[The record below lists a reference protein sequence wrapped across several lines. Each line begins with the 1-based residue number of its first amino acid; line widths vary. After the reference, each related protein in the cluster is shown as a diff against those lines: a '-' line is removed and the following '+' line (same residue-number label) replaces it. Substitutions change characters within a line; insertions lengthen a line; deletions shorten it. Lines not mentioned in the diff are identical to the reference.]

1 MNAEVTSVLHDPAFN
16 GVFILFVR
24 TKGGAVGR
32 VEWFDSDKG
41 PFNGGR
47 FGDGYAGSTGSGL
60 GHRPLRDFRLIDGFA
75 VHDVMFRA
83 ELILVSH
90 PRFHNLPPKPP

>member
-16 GVFILFVR
+16 RVFVLFVR
-24 TKGGAVGR
+24 AKGGTVGR

-41 PFNGGR
+41 PFSRVR

-75 VHDVMFRA
+75 VRDVMFGQ
-83 ELILVSH
+83 S
-90 PRFHNLPPKPP
+90 